1 MGPSSKDFPI
11 ATLNCSCQN
20 LFALHRKRPNRRVAA
35 KAGNRPAN
43 LRSQPGRDIE
53 LALDSS
59 SATAGLTAE
68 PSGSLAGSI
77 RVPGD
82 KSISHRAL
90 IFGTLAVG
98 ETRIEGL
105 LEGEDVLAT
114 AECMR
119 RLGARV
125 TRRGAGS
132 WSVSGVGVGGLREP
146 AQPLDFG
153 NSGTGAR
160 LVMGL
165 VAGHPITATFIG
177 DASLS
182 RRPMGRVI
190 TPLTEMGAHFHAR
203 EGGRLPLTLTGAKP
217 ALPISYTSPVA
228 SAQVKSAILL
238 AGLNAPGKTTV
249 IEATPTRDHTER
261 MLRAFGAE
269 VETREG
275 PQGLLEIRLTGEP
288 ELRPCPITV
297 PGDPSSAAFP
307 VVAALLTPGSEIVVK
322 GITLNPHRAGLYT
335 TLIEMGGDIEVMNQ
349 RDEGGEPVAD
359 LRVRSSRLK
368 GIDVPPARA
377 ASMIDEYPVL
387 AIAAAFAEGETRMLG
402 IHELRVKES
411 DRIAA
416 TASGLRANGIKVHE
430 SEDGMIVEGRGGKVA
445 GGGRIA
451 THMDH
456 RIAMSFLV
464 MGLAAERPVTVDD
477 ASMIATSFPD
487 FTGLMRGLGA
497 SFAGHAQ

>member
-1 MGPSSKDFPI
+1 MALKDFPI
-11 ATLNCSCQN
+11 ATLSCSCQN
-20 LFALHRKRPNRRVAA
+20 LFAPRLPTAA
-35 KAGNRPAN
+35 PPGA
-43 LRSQPGRDIE
+43 GRDASPALPGNTSSE
-53 LALDSS
+53 SALAHSP
-59 SATAGLTAE
+59 AKPLTAE
-68 PSGSLAGSI
+68 PSARLSGTV

-90 IFGTLAVG
+90 IFGALAVG
-98 ETRIEGL
+98 ETRIMGL
-105 LEGEDVLAT
+105 LEGADVLAT
-114 AECMR
+114 AEAMR
-119 RLGARV
+119 RLGAYVERH
-125 TRRGAGS
+125 ADGS
-132 WSVSGVGVGGLREP
+132 WSVQGVGVGGLREP
-146 AQPLDFG
+146 DQPLDFG

-190 TPLTEMGAHFHAR
+190 APLTDMGATFHAR
-203 EGGRLPLTLTGAKP
+203 TGGRLPLTLIGARR
-217 ALPISYTSPVA
+217 AMPIAYPLPVA
-228 SAQVKSAILL
+228 SAQVKSAVLL
-238 AGLNAPGKTTV
+238 AGLNAPGQTTV

-261 MLRAFGAE
+261 MLKAFGAD
-269 VETREG
+269 VQIETG
-275 PQGLLEIRLTGEP
+275 PRGLLAIRLTGEP
-288 ELRPCPITV
+288 ELRPCAIAV

-307 VVAALLTPGSEIVVK
+307 VVAALLTPGSEIVVQ

-335 TLIEMGGDIEVMNQ
+335 TLKEMGGDIEVMNQ
-349 RDEGGEPVAD
+349 REEGGEPVAD
-359 LRVRSSRLK
+359 LRVRSSRLR
-368 GIDVPPARA
+368 GIEVPPERA

-387 AIAAAFAEGETRMLG
+387 AVAAAFAEGTTKMLG

-430 SEDGMIVEGRGGKVA
+430 SEDGMTVEGRGGEVA
-445 GGGRIA
+445 GAGHVA

-464 MGLAAERPVTVDD
+464 MGLAAHKPVTIDD
-477 ASMIATSFPD
+477 ASMIETSFPD
-487 FTGLMRGLGA
+487 FVPMMRGLGA
-497 SFAGHAQ
+497 TFAGEAQ

>member
-1 MGPSSKDFPI
+1 M
-11 ATLNCSCQN
+11 
-20 LFALHRKRPNRRVAA
+20 
-35 KAGNRPAN
+35 
-43 LRSQPGRDIE
+43 
-53 LALDSS
+53 
-59 SATAGLTAE
+59 
-68 PSGSLAGSI
+68 
-77 RVPGD
+77 PGD

-90 IFGTLAVG
+90 IFGALAVG
-98 ETRIEGL
+98 ETRIGGL

-114 AECMR
+114 AEAMR
-119 RLGARV
+119 RLGAEVVRHADG
-125 TRRGAGS
+125 T
-132 WSVSGVGVGGLREP
+132 WSVHGVGVGGLREP
-146 AQPLDFG
+146 EQPLDFG

-190 TPLTEMGAHFHAR
+190 SPLTQMGALFHAR
-203 EGGRLPLTLTGAKP
+203 EGGRLPLTLTGAKR
-217 ALPISYTSPVA
+217 ALPINYKSPVA
-228 SAQVKSAILL
+228 SAQVKSAVLL
-238 AGLNAPGKTTV
+238 AGLNTPGVTTV
-249 IEATPTRDHTER
+249 LEATPTRDHTER
-261 MLRAFGAE
+261 MLRAFGAQIAS
-269 VETREG
+269 ETNKD
-275 PQGLLEIRLTGEP
+275 GLLAISLTGEP
-288 ELRPCPITV
+288 ELTPCPIAV

-307 VVAALLTPGSEIVVK
+307 VVAALLTPGSEVVVE

-335 TLIEMGGDIEVMNQ
+335 TLMEMGGDIEVMNQ
-349 RDEGGEPVAD
+349 REEGGEPVAD

-368 GIDVPPARA
+368 GIEVPPARA

-387 AIAAAFAEGETRMLG
+387 AVAAAFAEGTTKMLG

-430 SEDGMIVEGRGGKVA
+430 SEDGMTVEGRGGEV
-445 GGGRIA
+445 GGGGHVT

-464 MGLAAERPVTVDD
+464 MGLAAQKPVTVDD
-477 ASMIATSFPD
+477 AAMIATSFPD
-487 FTGLMRGLGA
+487 FAGLMRGLGA
-497 SFAGHAQ
+497 SFAGRAQ

>member
-1 MGPSSKDFPI
+1 MTSSPSSP
-11 ATLNCSCQN
+11 
-20 LFALHRKRPNRRVAA
+20 H
-35 KAGNRPAN
+35 
-43 LRSQPGRDIE
+43 
-53 LALDSS
+53 
-59 SATAGLTAE
+59 AGLTAE
-68 PSGSLAGSI
+68 LSRALGGTI

-90 IFGTLAVG
+90 IFGALAVG
-98 ETRIEGL
+98 ETRITGL
-105 LEGEDVLAT
+105 LEGEDVLST
-114 AECMR
+114 AETMR

-125 TRRGAGS
+125 TRHEDGT
-132 WSVSGVGVGGLREP
+132 WSVFGVGVGGLREP
-146 AQPLDFG
+146 AEPLDFG

-190 TPLTEMGAHFHAR
+190 KPLSEMGAHFHAR
-203 EGGRLPLTLTGAKP
+203 EGGKMPLTLTGARR
-217 ALPISYTSPVA
+217 ALPITYRSPVA

-238 AGLNAPGKTTV
+238 AGLNAPGITTV
-249 IEATPTRDHTER
+249 IEPVPTRDHTER
-261 MLRAFGAE
+261 MLRAFGAHIG
-269 VETREG
+269 TK
-275 PQGLLEIRLTGEP
+275 QGKDGLEISLAGEP
-288 ELRPCPITV
+288 ELTPCPIAV

-307 VVAALLTPGSEIVVK
+307 VVAALLVPGSEIVVQ

-335 TLIEMGGDIEVMNQ
+335 TLKEMGGDIEVMNQ

-359 LRVRSSRLK
+359 LRVRHSRLK
-368 GIDVPPARA
+368 GIDVPPERA

-387 AIAAAFAEGETRMLG
+387 AVAAAFAEGETRMMG

-416 TASGLRANGIKVHE
+416 TASGLRANGVKVHE
-430 SEDGMIVEGRGGKVA
+430 SDDGMVVEGRSGVVD
-445 GGGRIA
+445 GGGHVV

-464 MGLAAERPVTVDD
+464 MGLAAQKPVTVDD
-477 ASMIATSFPD
+477 ASMIATSFPG
-487 FTGLMRGLGA
+487 FTKLMRGLGA
-497 SFAGHAQ
+497 SLAGQAQ